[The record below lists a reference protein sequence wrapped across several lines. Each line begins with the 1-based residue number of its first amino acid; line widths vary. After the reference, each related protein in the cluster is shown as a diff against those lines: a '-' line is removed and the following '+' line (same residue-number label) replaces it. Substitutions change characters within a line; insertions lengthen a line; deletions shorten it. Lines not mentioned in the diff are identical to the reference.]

1 LEGRN
6 KMEKANRLFAFVGVT
21 TKKSAINNF
30 FPLWIKFLDAD
41 CTLVGIDIALD
52 ASLSQYD
59 GFLEQFL
66 SDQWIG
72 ALITTHKSKIFH
84 KLDSN
89 GYANLTDRAKLLE
102 EASVIYKN
110 ANSEIFGD
118 ATDPDAILPILSRL
132 LSDERW
138 LSGCLQ
144 ILIMGGGGAGL
155 ALFYTIVSSGIIVK
169 KIVIT
174 ESDPLRR
181 QFLIK
186 KVDEIVRK
194 FKSEILTEITDSQ
207 NSDKTITELGSGA
220 LIVNATGMGKDL
232 PGSPIRNPDNIFN
245 NSIIWEFN
253 YRGELKFLNDC
264 VKIRDHKNLLIEDGW
279 YYFIHG
285 WANVLCT
292 ALNKT
297 VTEKLLTDFETVTS
311 K

>member
-1 LEGRN
+1 
-6 KMEKANRLFAFVGVT
+6 MEKANKLFAFVGVT

-30 FPLWIKFLDAD
+30 FPLWMKFLDAD
-41 CTLVGIDIALD
+41 CTLVGIDISLD
-52 ASLSQYD
+52 APFSQYD
-59 GFLEQFL
+59 DFLEQFL

-72 ALITTHKSKIFH
+72 ALVTTHKSKIFH
-84 KLDSN
+84 RLDSN
-89 GYANLTDRAKLLE
+89 GYTSNLTDRAKLLE
-102 EASVIYKN
+102 EVSVVYKN
-110 ANSEIFGD
+110 TNSEIFGD
-118 ATDPDAILPILSRL
+118 ATDPDAIFPILSRL

-138 LSGCLQ
+138 LSGCFQ

-155 ALFYTIVSSGIIVK
+155 ALFYTIISSEIIVK

-181 QFLIK
+181 HFLTR
-186 KVDEIVRK
+186 KVDEIAHK
-194 FKSEILTEITDSQ
+194 FKSEVLIEVTDSQ
-207 NSDKTITELGSGA
+207 NSDKTIAELGSGA

-253 YRGELKFLNDC
+253 YRGELNFLNDC
-264 VKIRDHKNLLIEDGW
+264 MKIRDRKNFLIEDGW